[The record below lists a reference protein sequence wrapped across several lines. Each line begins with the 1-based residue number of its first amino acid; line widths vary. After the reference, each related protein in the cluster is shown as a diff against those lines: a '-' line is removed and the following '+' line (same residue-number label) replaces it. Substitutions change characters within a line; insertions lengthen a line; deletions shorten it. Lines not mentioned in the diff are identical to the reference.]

1 MGTANG
7 ILVYSEELAYR
18 ELYQWGCVQLAQA
31 EISESQLDARLLLEY
46 CCGTDRNTLLAH
58 GERRISAEEYGRY
71 ADCIARRKGHVPLQH
86 IIGEQDFM
94 GLTFTVNENVLI
106 PRQDTEVLV
115 EEVMRH
121 LHDGM
126 RILDLCTGSGCILL
140 SLLHYSNECT
150 GVGVDV
156 SEGAL
161 QVAEENA
168 ERILGIR
175 MRGQEQSQKQGQEQ
189 GQSQEQENS
198 QEQGQIQELKREQD
212 QSQEQ
217 RQKQEERRTQ
227 EQEKKQEQEQEQ
239 KQYVSDTQSKF
250 TLIQSDLFEK
260 LDVRDK
266 FDIIVSNPPYIKT
279 DVINTLM
286 PEVRDHEPHIALDG
300 RKDGLYFY
308 REIIAQAGGYLSGG
322 GMLFFEIGYDQGE
335 EVRRLMEC
343 AGYTDVEIIKDFA
356 GLDRVVCGIY
366 KMML

>member
-7 ILVYSEELAYR
+7 ISVYNEELTYR

-31 EISESQLDARLLLEY
+31 EISELQLDARLLLEY
-46 CCGTDRNTLLAH
+46 CCSTDRNTLLAH

-94 GLTFTVNENVLI
+94 GLTFIVNGNVLI

-140 SLLHYSNECT
+140 SLLHYSNGCT

-156 SEGAL
+156 SEEAL
-161 QVAEENA
+161 RVAEENA

-175 MRGQEQSQKQGQEQ
+175 MRGQEQRQEQRQSEEQ
-189 GQSQEQENS
+189 GQSQEQEYS
-198 QEQGQIQELKREQD
+198 QEQRQIQEVKREQE

-217 RQKQEERRTQ
+217 WQKQEERRTQ
-227 EQEKKQEQEQEQ
+227 EQEQ
-239 KQYVSDTQSKF
+239 KQSVSDTQSKF
-250 TLIQSDLFEK
+250 SLIQSDLFEN
-260 LDVRDK
+260 LDAHDK
-266 FDIIVSNPPYIKT
+266 YDIIVSNPPYIKT
-279 DVINTLM
+279 SVIDTLM
-286 PEVRDHEPHIALDG
+286 PEVREHEPYIALDG
-300 RKDGLYFY
+300 REDGLFFY
-308 REIIAQAGGYLSGG
+308 REIIAQAGGYLAGG
-322 GMLFFEIGYDQGE
+322 GMLFFEIGYDQSE

-356 GLDRVVCGIY
+356 GLDRVVCGVY